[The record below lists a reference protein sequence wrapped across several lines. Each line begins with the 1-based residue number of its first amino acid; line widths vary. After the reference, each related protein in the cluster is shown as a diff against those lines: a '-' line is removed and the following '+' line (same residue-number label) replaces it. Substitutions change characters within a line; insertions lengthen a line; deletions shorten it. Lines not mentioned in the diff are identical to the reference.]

1 MKRNWIPEPD
11 EFFIGYL
18 PEAPE
23 KTSAFL
29 RWVLIVVGSLIVIM
43 TLVLVN
49 SQQRFSPAQF
59 DYGNY
64 TIVEGHLFN
73 YPVPHLKIYEGSDTA
88 GNAIY
93 QTLLL
98 VGFGKAG
105 GNKTL
110 ANFESKLGILEGKFV
125 KISGELIHGHGKAL
139 LQLSVDRI
147 PEILEQRI
155 TFKKTVLS
163 DEGMA
168 SPIKGEIID
177 PKCFF
182 GVMKPGEGKPHRSC
196 AIRCISGGI
205 PPVFHAAER
214 SDYFLVLDE
223 HFKPVNQ
230 YVLDLVGDNIELQ
243 GKIIQWDDWKI
254 LLVDSKNL
262 KDQAINGR
270 LMRNLATM
278 EMGITLCES
287 NE

>member
-1 MKRNWIPEPD
+1 MKRKWNFEPD

-18 PEAPE
+18 PEVPQ
-23 KTSAFL
+23 KTAAFL
-29 RWVLIVVGSLIVIM
+29 RWVLIVVGLVIVMISV
-43 TLVLVN
+43 VLVT
-49 SQQRFSPAQF
+49 SQQSFSPAQF

-64 TIVEGHLFN
+64 TTVEGHIFS
-73 YPVPHLKIYEGSDTA
+73 YPVPHLKIYEGSDTT
-88 GNAIY
+88 GNLIY

-110 ANFESKLGILEGKFV
+110 AKFESKLGTLEGKFV
-125 KISGELIHGHGKAL
+125 KISGELIRGHGKAL

-147 PEILEQRI
+147 PEILELRI
-155 TFKKTVLS
+155 PYKKTVLN
-163 DEGMA
+163 DEGMVYG
-168 SPIKGEIID
+168 IKGEIVD

-223 HFKPVNQ
+223 RFQPVNQ
-230 YVLDLVGDNIELQ
+230 YVLDLVGDDIELQ
-243 GKIIQWDDWKI
+243 GKVVQWDDWKI

-262 KDQAINGR
+262 KDQAVNSR
-270 LMRNLATM
+270 LTRNLATM
-278 EMGITLCES
+278 EIGITLCES